1 MKNIVIYSTPSCP
14 YCNMAKQ
21 LLSSLD
27 LEYKEIDLSA
37 NPEELEKLIE
47 KTKMQTVPQ
56 IFINEKFIG
65 GFDDLNKLKQDN
77 ELEALLND

>member
-1 MKNIVIYSTPSCP
+1 MNNIIIYSTPSCP

-21 LLSSLD
+21 LLSSLG
-27 LEYKEIDLSA
+27 LKYKEIDVSA
-37 NPEELEKLIE
+37 DPEELEQLIE

-65 GFDDLNKLKQDN
+65 GFDDLNKLKQEDK
-77 ELEALLND
+77 LKDLLK